1 MREQRKI
8 QRKLQHSH
16 EHTNISQACCFFGI
30 NKNEFTQSA
39 VHRKEGG
46 DILIFFT
53 FQSFYFIF
61 TFFTAF
67 YSSLVFFTKLH
78 EQKSNLHT
86 TIL

>member
-46 DILIFFT
+46 DILIFFLH
-53 FQSFYFIF
+53 FNHFILFLRFSQHF
-61 TFFTAF
+61 TV
-67 YSSLVFFTKLH
+67 L
-78 EQKSNLHT
+78 
-86 TIL
+86 